1 MSSHEN
7 KQPGS
12 AMLWIII
19 PAAFLLA
26 LYFIGQNDKT
36 VGNKER
42 LSGAVPVSEKKVEMV
57 VHHEEGDTTGHAIDT
72 SGQVES
78 TPHGEMHAAPAGE
91 MHDAPAHH

>member
-12 AMLWIII
+12 ALLWIII

-36 VGNKER
+36 VGHKER

-57 VHHEEGDTTGHAIDT
+57 VHHEEGDTTGHAVDT
-72 SGQVES
+72 TGHAVEA
-78 TPHGEMHAAPAGE
+78 PAAEMHAE
-91 MHDAPAHH
+91 PAHH